1 VLKAWVAEDTFS
13 SATLDQA
20 MGSACMPKQGD
31 KVGAQSEICDR
42 SVFIV
47 APEIFDR
54 LMAEAESPP
63 RALENAK
70 RRFARLARDGVRP

>member
-1 VLKAWVAEDTFS
+1 VSTD
-13 SATLDQA
+13 
-20 MGSACMPKQGD
+20 
-31 KVGAQSEICDR
+31 ICDR

-54 LMAEAESPP
+54 LMAEAETPP

-70 RRFARLARDGVRP
+70 RRFARLAREGVRL